1 MKVKVKKLEELSKV
15 EMSVVF
21 TKEEYDAEY
30 EKQFELDHSFCR
42 YC

>member
-15 EMSVVF
+15 ELSVVF

-30 EKQFELDHSFCR
+30 ENQFAKELEKI
-42 YC
+42 

>member
-21 TKEEYDAEY
+21 TKEEYVNTFMDLI
-30 EKQFELDHSFCR
+30 EKHLR
-42 YC
+42 